1 MARIQWSSLRVA
13 ALQILS
19 FSLVNQALAQ
29 SCAANYPPSPP
40 VASATATL
48 GPVPA
53 PGLDTSDPIHLIP
66 APKVSLYYGS
76 LDSEPSNKAASG
88 SVNMNLELNHD
99 TVVLEYIDA
108 IGSVKCTDESV
119 IVAFKNA
126 AGFETALRSW
136 PLEENLILIT
146 NHLGNCDAEFER
158 GFFKVDQIASDE
170 SNLSITCNASKYP
183 IEKIAET
190 CELAFSSV
198 PAGKLAKRLTLNPSY
213 SIPFSKSLAH
223 NTVLLSEPPY
233 LTVTADEA
241 AFSSE
246 ITFSGYLYYDFWAF
260 KLRQL
265 YFDIDAGFSAD
276 MALSAHLAAS
286 YNKSFTYNP
295 SDLTYTL
302 VNIPG
307 IVQLGPG
314 VAFGLEMD
322 FSASADVDVAA
333 GLSIAMPNGN
343 VHVDILNSVN
353 TVATGWTPTYR
364 PYANISAQ
372 ANVQADASA
381 TVTVEMALSFLGGLI
396 DLSSGLTAKPGI
408 ANTFVLDAKLDT
420 EHATNA
426 TNATNATATGITKD
440 VHGGG
445 TSCGEGVSLKSDF
458 IFSLDAFVTRSWS
471 TTLVNTG
478 IPLWDFCYQF

>member
-1 MARIQWSSLRVA
+1 MVRTQWSSLRVA
-13 ALQILS
+13 ALQVLS
-19 FSLVNQALAQ
+19 FSFVSQALAQ
-29 SCAANYPPSPP
+29 SCAANYPPSVP

-48 GPVPA
+48 GPVP
-53 PGLDTSDPIHLIP
+53 PPKLDTSDPIHLIP
-66 APKVSLYYGS
+66 ASKVSLYYGS
-76 LDSEPSNKAASG
+76 LDPEPSNKPASG

-99 TVVLEYIDA
+99 TIVLEYIDA
-108 IGSVKCTDESV
+108 IRSVKCTDESV
-119 IVAFKNA
+119 IVAFKDA
-126 AGFETALRSW
+126 AGFEAALQSW
-136 PLEENLILIT
+136 SFENSLILIT

-170 SNLSITCNASKYP
+170 SNLLITCNASKQP
-183 IEKIAET
+183 ITEIAET
-190 CELAFSSV
+190 CELTFSSV
-198 PAGKLAKRLTLNPSY
+198 PAGKLAKRLTLDPSF
-213 SIPFSKSLAH
+213 SIPFAKSLAS

-241 AFSSE
+241 TFSSE

-276 MALSAHLAAS
+276 VALSAHLAAA

-322 FSASADVDVAA
+322 FSASAAVDVVA
-333 GLSIAMPNGN
+333 GLSISMPNGN
-343 VHVDILNSVN
+343 VHVDLLDSVN
-353 TVATGWTPTYR
+353 TVATGWTPTYQ

-381 TVTVEMALSFLGGLI
+381 TVTVEMALSFLGGLV

-408 ANTFVLDAKLDT
+408 ANTFLLDAKLDT
-420 EHATNA
+420 EYAKNA
-426 TNATNATATGITKD
+426 TGTGVTQNAQIERP
-440 VHGGG
+440 
-445 TSCGEGVSLKSDF
+445 SCGEGVSLKSDF

>member
-1 MARIQWSSLRVA
+1 MHQCVSSELR
-13 ALQILS
+13 
-19 FSLVNQALAQ
+19 LV
-29 SCAANYPPSPP
+29 
-40 VASATATL
+40 
-48 GPVPA
+48 
-53 PGLDTSDPIHLIP
+53 HL
-66 APKVSLYYGS
+66 
-76 LDSEPSNKAASG
+76 
-88 SVNMNLELNHD
+88 
-99 TVVLEYIDA
+99 
-108 IGSVKCTDESV
+108 
-119 IVAFKNA
+119 
-126 AGFETALRSW
+126 
-136 PLEENLILIT
+136 
-146 NHLGNCDAEFER
+146 
-158 GFFKVDQIASDE
+158 
-170 SNLSITCNASKYP
+170 
-183 IEKIAET
+183 ET

-276 MALSAHLAAS
+276 VALSAHLAAS

-322 FSASADVDVAA
+322 FSASADVDIAA
-333 GLSIAMPNGN
+333 GLSISMPNGN

-353 TVATGWTPTYR
+353 TVATGWTPTYH

-426 TNATNATATGITKD
+426 TNSTNATNATNATNSTATGITKD
-440 VHGGG
+440 AHEGG